1 MLKSP
6 HTFHSLTGSTA
17 GELIPNEICDL
28 SVLYNKTHSS
38 QSIHTTVDQIQE
50 EIDKLPSLY
59 QGFIQKDEDASDAAL
74 RFWKNQEM
82 RQRLPNLRIVADRY
96 LACVGSSCPSES
108 CFSFLSHVMSKKRTR
123 CKIPLIKSLGQLWN
137 EFRDPNLQI
146 NLKLLSELTMLSSQN
161 VKQIRRVE
169 HFAKFGLKNRSILT
183 HPRRLGAYKRRNP
196 FSVNPVTDHETIPQ
210 DTVNDNTDSFVVEE
224 QEEEQSFVESCTL
237 TQDTVNDNTDS
248 FEEEGEVKLESS
260 VENEVDWLPPN
271 ECDEDDEFDFASCN
285 KSINSTVT
293 KETDATENLSYVEID
308 AHNSVF
314 FRPYTSIE
322 ERELTRENY
331 DKLFQDVLQD
341 ATFVS
346 IL

>member
-108 CFSFLSHVMSKKRTR
+108 CFSFLSHVMSKR
-123 CKIPLIKSLGQLWN
+123 G
-137 EFRDPNLQI
+137 
-146 NLKLLSELTMLSSQN
+146 
-161 VKQIRRVE
+161 
-169 HFAKFGLKNRSILT
+169 
-183 HPRRLGAYKRRNP
+183 
-196 FSVNPVTDHETIPQ
+196 
-210 DTVNDNTDSFVVEE
+210 
-224 QEEEQSFVESCTL
+224 
-237 TQDTVNDNTDS
+237 
-248 FEEEGEVKLESS
+248 
-260 VENEVDWLPPN
+260 
-271 ECDEDDEFDFASCN
+271 
-285 KSINSTVT
+285 
-293 KETDATENLSYVEID
+293 
-308 AHNSVF
+308 
-314 FRPYTSIE
+314 
-322 ERELTRENY
+322 
-331 DKLFQDVLQD
+331 QD
-341 ATFVS
+341 AKYH
-346 IL
+346 LLNH